1 MSRNPEQ
8 YPLVELRG
16 MQFFAYHGCHEQERK
31 VGNRFLVELKM
42 RAEESQALVS
52 DDISDALNYAQAY
65 QVVAREMA
73 VPSHLLE
80 HVANRILTALF
91 ASFPQLRW
99 ASITVEKLNPP
110 LGGNVYS
117 SAVTLERERGES
129 AE

>member
-16 MQFFAYHGCHEQERK
+16 MQFFAYHGCYEQERK
-31 VGNRFLVELKM
+31 VGNRFSVELKM
-42 RAEESQALVS
+42 RAEESQALES

-80 HVANRILTALF
+80 HVANRILTRLF
-91 ASFPQLRW
+91 ASFSQLHW
-99 ASITVEKLNPP
+99 ASITIEKLNPP

-117 SAVTLERERGES
+117 SAVTLERERGEG

>member
-16 MQFFAYHGCHEQERK
+16 MQFFAYHGCYEQERK

-73 VPSHLLE
+73 VACSKPYSNRAIRQFPATTQGE
-80 HVANRILTALF
+80 HYDREAE
-91 ASFPQLRW
+91 S
-99 ASITVEKLNPP
+99 P
-110 LGGNVYS
+110 LGWKCLQLCGY
-117 SAVTLERERGES
+117 AGAGKGRGCRVKCH
-129 AE
+129 AR

>member
-1 MSRNPEQ
+1 MSRNPKE

-16 MQFFAYHGCHEQERK
+16 MQFFAYHGCYEQERK

-80 HVANRILTALF
+80 HVANRILTRLF
-91 ASFPQLRW
+91 ASFPQLHW
-99 ASITVEKLNPP
+99 ASITIEKLNPP

-117 SAVTLERERGES
+117 SAVTLERERGEG

>member
-1 MSRNPEQ
+1 MPRNSEH

-16 MQFFAYHGCHEQERK
+16 MQFFAYHGCYAQERK
-31 VGNRFLVELKM
+31 VGNRFVVELKM
-42 RAEESQALVS
+42 RAEESQALAS

-65 QVVAREMA
+65 QVVAREMS

-80 HVANRILTALF
+80 HVAGRILTALF
-91 ASFPQLRW
+91 AEFPQLRW
-99 ASITVEKLNPP
+99 ASVTIEKLNPP

-117 SAVTLERERGES
+117 SAVTLERERREG

>member
-1 MSRNPEQ
+1 MPRNPEH

-16 MQFFAYHGCHEQERK
+16 MQFFAYHGCYAQERK
-31 VGNRFLVELKM
+31 VGNRFVVELKM
-42 RAEESQALVS
+42 RAEESQALAS

-73 VPSHLLE
+73 EPSHLLE
-80 HVANRILTALF
+80 HVAGRILTALF
-91 ASFPQLRW
+91 AGFPQLRW
-99 ASITVEKLNPP
+99 ASVTIEKLNPP

-117 SAVTLERERGES
+117 SAVTLERERSGG

>member
-1 MSRNPEQ
+1 MSRNPKE

-16 MQFFAYHGCHEQERK
+16 MQFFAYHGCYEQERK
-31 VGNRFLVELKM
+31 VGNRFSVELKM
-42 RAEESQALVS
+42 RAEESQALES

-65 QVVAREMA
+65 KVVAREMSA
-73 VPSHLLE
+73 PSRLLE